1 MQIFVCKLSFEQ
13 QEMTPKKILRL
24 KNILEKAHEDFM
36 LNNEISADALEPALK
51 FQDSTNKE
59 FVSFICSIL
68 AYGRIVQVKRNIHA
82 LVDPMGEDPAGWLIE
97 QTELDL
103 KKHVKNWKHRF
114 NDSHDMLIMLLIL
127 QKIYKD
133 HGSIEKFLNPSQYK
147 NTAELLVAI
156 RSNFYALIPKNKKP
170 KKSFDFFIP
179 DPKLGSAS
187 KRMNLYLK
195 WMVRDTEPDLG
206 LWKTFS
212 KDKLIVPLDTHV
224 FKQAKSLQITARN
237 VADLETAIEITEFLK
252 KLDMED
258 PTRYDFALCHLS
270 INNTLLTW
278 D

>member
-1 MQIFVCKLSFEQ
+1 
-13 QEMTPKKILRL
+13 MTPKKIKRL
-24 KNILEKAHEDFM
+24 KNILEKAHEDFL
-36 LNNEISADALEPALK
+36 LNNEIIADALEPALK
-51 FQDSTNKE
+51 FQNPTDKE

-82 LVDPMGEDPAGWLIE
+82 LVDPMGENPVTWL
-97 QTELDL
+97 L
-103 KKHVKNWKHRF
+103 KQNEASLKAHVKDWKHRF
-114 NDSHDMLIMLLIL
+114 NTSHDILIMLLVL
-127 QKIYKD
+127 QKIYSE
-133 HGSIEKFLNPSQYK
+133 HGSIERFLKPSQYA
-147 NTAELLVAI
+147 NVEALLIAI
-156 RSNFYALIPKNKKP
+156 REGFYGLIPKNKKP

-206 LWKTFS
+206 LWKTIS
-212 KDKLIVPLDTHV
+212 KNKLIVPLDTHV
-224 FKQAKSLQITARN
+224 FKQAKSLQITNRN
-237 VADLETAIEITEFLK
+237 TADLQTAIEITEFLR
-252 KLDMED
+252 KLDADD

>member
-1 MQIFVCKLSFEQ
+1 
-13 QEMTPKKILRL
+13 MTPKKIQRL
-24 KNILEKAHEDFM
+24 IKTLEKAHEDFM

-51 FQDSTNKE
+51 FQDPINKE

-68 AYGRIVQVKRNIHA
+68 AYGRIVQVKKSIHA
-82 LVDPMGEDPAGWLIE
+82 LVDPMGDNPIAWLIKQSE
-97 QTELDL
+97 ENL

-114 NDSHDMLIMLLIL
+114 NDSHDILIMLLIL
-127 QKIYKD
+127 QKVYKD
-133 HGSIEKFLNPSQYK
+133 HRSIEVYLNPSQYK
-147 NTAELLVAI
+147 DSAQLLIAI
-156 RSNFYALIPKNKKP
+156 HKNFYALIPKNKKP

-224 FKQAKSLQITARN
+224 FKQAKSLQITDRN
-237 VADLETAIEITEFLK
+237 TADLQTAIEITDFLK
-252 KLDMED
+252 KLDNKD
-258 PTRYDFALCHLS
+258 PTRFDFALCHLS
-270 INNTLLTW
+270 INNKLLTW